1 MRHADEVRSALADPH
16 RVAKA
21 LGIDAGAK
29 PQSTGLMV
37 LCPHHSERTPSCSLT
52 TGPDGTLRVK
62 CFGCDWTADVI
73 GLVAEVYGIEPRGDG
88 FKQAVAEAARIA
100 GLHSLADEL
109 SARPATPPRPEAKS
123 ASPAN
128 LARATLKDYPPRHE
142 VTALWQFS
150 VSVAADRE
158 TAEYLVCKR
167 KLDPDYIANANL
179 LRAIPADYPLPRW
192 ARYQGH
198 SWAET
203 GHRMICRL
211 FDAKGECVSLRAWRV
226 TDGESPKRLPPAGHR
241 CSGHILANRTA
252 VGMLLGRYRPR
263 VLEVTEGEPDW
274 ATMCQLSQD
283 VTIAV
288 VGVGSGW
295 WSKDIAARV
304 PATTR
309 VNVRTHDDEAGEKYA
324 AQIAETL
331 ERCSVWRVA

>member
-1 MRHADEVRSALADPH
+1 MRPADEVRAAFSDPH

-21 LGIDAGAK
+21 LGLDAGSK
-29 PQSTGLMV
+29 PQSTGIMV
-37 LCPHHSERTPSCSLT
+37 ICPHHSERTPSCSLT

-73 GLVAEVYGIEPRGDG
+73 GLVAEVFGIEPRGEG
-88 FKQAVAEAARIA
+88 FKQAVSEAARLA

-109 SARPATPPRPEAKS
+109 SSRPAPTPPAVAKS
-123 ASPAN
+123 AAPADSTG
-128 LARATLKDYPPRHE
+128 AKLKDYPPRHE
-142 VTALWQFS
+142 VATLWQFAG
-150 VSVAADRE
+150 SVAADRE
-158 TAEYLVCKR
+158 ASEYLVCKR

-179 LRAIPADYPLPRW
+179 LRVIPRDHPLPRW
-192 ARYQGH
+192 ARYQGQ

-211 FDAKGECVSLRAWRV
+211 FDPKGECVSLRAWRIS
-226 TDGESPKRLPPAGHR
+226 DGDSPKRLPPGGHK
-241 CSGHILANRTA
+241 CSNHVLANRTA

-263 VLEVTEGEPDW
+263 ILEVTEGEPDW
-274 ATMCQLSQD
+274 ATMCQISQD

-295 WSKDIAARV
+295 WSKEIAARV